1 MCVFS
6 ACNNSLAC
14 QGVCCSRR
22 TGPEEGFQADLATL
36 ECAAFQP
43 STTPSQASPT
53 NPGSDPHTRGLQ
65 CTHTR
70 EHTKWQLYIFFFKMA
85 SWWQVGGILA
95 WAGSHPDTPRLLW
108 RILCTLLC
116 TYLLFIG
123 ALPYWQPVPDPIDQW
138 GRSLALLSDTRCR
151 CLKREI
157 KLVGAAAKT
166 HMVAGLAGKENPADF
181 PRGWGMRMSSM
192 GNEGVCKLMTVSE
205 KFVCLSPRWWSLSKG
220 WQTGVLRSLKK
231 GGLTC
236 RDWLECTMNW
246 FRSVA
251 RSPTWLSYHL
261 ITSEILWYE
270 SFRWNEGLLCHSH
283 ENVVNLLSYLLKWK
297 LFH

>member
-53 NPGSDPHTRGLQ
+53 NPGSDPHTGGLQ

-205 KFVCLSPRWWSLSKG
+205 KFVCLFPRWWSLSKG
-220 WQTGVLRSLKK
+220 WQTGALAAAFNWVLRREDSRVGIGWSAPWIGSALLRGHLHDFHTNSSLQK
-231 GGLTC
+231 
-236 RDWLECTMNW
+236 
-246 FRSVA
+246 
-251 RSPTWLSYHL
+251 
-261 ITSEILWYE
+261 
-270 SFRWNEGLLCHSH
+270 SFDM
-283 ENVVNLLSYLLKWK
+283 NLLDGTKAYFVILMKMWWI
-297 LFH
+297 FFPIF